1 MKTTD
6 EERVVELLA
15 LIRGAHGLRH
25 DMEAARRFFLLGMCR
40 LLDADRATWAED
52 GAPPMTEGGPLNAP
66 SAWLGVGLERHRL
79 SFRKAQPFS
88 EAARA
93 LVRVLVEHGWMLDRL
108 LETSVPQR
116 LPRRLRQTLELLL
129 TGCSEKQLALTL
141 QLSTHT
147 VHDYVRELY
156 KRLGVS
162 SRSELFAQALRPAA
176 MPLTAV
182 SFEGAA

>member
-1 MKTTD
+1 VKTTD
-6 EERVVELLA
+6 EERVVELLG
-15 LIRGAHGLRH
+15 LIRGAQGLRH
-25 DMEAARRFFLLGMCR
+25 DVEAARRFFLLGMRR
-40 LLDADRATWAED
+40 LLDADSATWAED
-52 GAPPMTEGGPLNAP
+52 GAPVLREGAALDAA
-66 SAWLGVGLERHRL
+66 AWLGVGVERHRL
-79 SFRKAQPFS
+79 SFYKGEPFS
-88 EAARA
+88 PQARA
-93 LVRVLVEHGWMLDRL
+93 LVRVLVEHGWLLDRL

-176 MPLTAV
+176 TPLTAV
-182 SFEGAA
+182 SFEGAS